1 MYRRGGF
8 LRFFVG
14 SGATVSR
21 DLLFGGVFAY
31 FRHHFHSMH
40 YDRAAGSRYDFST
53 ESLIEF
59 IVNMLSASI
68 ATILSSPFNYI
79 RNIHYATPPD
89 SAPQTAHYILR
100 DLVASASKEPTVI
113 EQFLYVQSRLR
124 IGWGTAR
131 VGCGMAF
138 SASLY
143 KLCSDCY
150 T

>member
-31 FRHHFHSMH
+31 FRHHFHSIH
-40 YDRAAGSRYDFST
+40 CINTGSQFDFST
-53 ESLIEF
+53 KTLEF
-59 IVNMLSASI
+59 LVNMLSASI
-68 ATILSSPFNYI
+68 ATILSSPLNYI

-89 SAPQTAHYILR
+89 SAPQTARTIIN
-100 DLVASASKEPTVI
+100 DLIASASREPTAL